1 MRYRVKAIGTDAAVV
16 ETEIDAASEAEL
28 RSLAA
33 TRGLTVLSL
42 RRIARP
48 RRHSRFPLQLF
59 NQELLALL
67 HAGIPLTEAMSALT
81 EKEHRGA
88 VRVVLS
94 DIFTALREGRTLSS
108 AFEAE
113 PQAFP
118 DLYVAMIRA
127 AERTS
132 NLDLAL
138 SRYITYQQQIEGLR
152 SKLVSAAI
160 YPVLLLGVGGLVV
173 LFLLGYVVPR
183 FSHIYEDL
191 GGDLPWLSRLL
202 LDWGVF
208 VEGHALLLG
217 VFLLAAIGALSL
229 AVQRPA
235 LWAALRREA
244 WRLPLLGERLRV
256 FHLARF
262 YRTLGMLLSGGI
274 PAVTALGMVAGLLSP
289 VLRDSLHTAIARIRE
304 GRAFAATLG
313 ECGLT
318 TPVARHML
326 TVGERAGNLGEMLTR
341 SAEFHEEQTARE
353 IEWATRLFGPLL
365 MLFIGCA
372 IGLIVVLMYLPI
384 FQLAETIG

>member
-1 MRYRVKAIGTDAAVV
+1 MRYRVKAVGADAAVV
-16 ETEIDAASEAEL
+16 ETELDAGSEAEA
-28 RSLAA
+28 RALAA
-33 TRGLTVLSL
+33 ARGLAVLSL
-42 RRIARP
+42 RSVAV
-48 RRHSRFPLQLF
+48 RRGSRFPLQLF

-67 HAGIPLTEAMSALT
+67 HAGIPLAEAMSALA

-94 DIFTALREGRTLSS
+94 HILTALREGRTLSS
-108 AFEAE
+108 ALEAH

-118 DLYVAMIRA
+118 DLYVATIRA

-132 NLDLAL
+132 DLDRAL
-138 SRYITYQQQIEGLR
+138 ERYIAYQQQIDTLR
-152 SKLVSAAI
+152 GKLVSASI

-183 FSHIYEDL
+183 FSHIYEDM
-191 GGDLPWLSRLL
+191 GGDMPFLSRLL
-202 LDWGVF
+202 LDWGQL
-208 VEGHALLLG
+208 VEANAVLLG
-217 VFLLAAIGALSL
+217 VLLLAAIGAVVVAARS
-229 AVQRPA
+229 PA
-235 LWAALRREA
+235 LWAAVGREL
-244 WRLPLLGERLRV
+244 WRLPMVGARLRI
-256 FHLARF
+256 FQLARF

-274 PAVTALGMVAGLLSP
+274 AAVPALGMVSGLLSP
-289 VLRDSLHTAIARIRE
+289 MLRGSLATAIARIRE
-304 GRAFAATLG
+304 GRSFAATLD

-353 IEWATRLFGPLL
+353 VEWLTRLFGPVL
-365 MLFIGCA
+365 MLVIGCA

>member
-1 MRYRVKAIGTDAAVV
+1 MRYRVKAVGADAAVV
-16 ETEIDAASEAEL
+16 ETELDAGSEAEA
-28 RSLAA
+28 RALAA
-33 TRGLTVLSL
+33 ARGLAVLSL
-42 RRIARP
+42 RSVAV
-48 RRHSRFPLQLF
+48 RRGSRFPLQLF

-67 HAGIPLTEAMSALT
+67 HAGIPLAEAMSALA

-94 DIFTALREGRTLSS
+94 DILTALREGRTLSS
-108 AFEAE
+108 ALEAE

-118 DLYVAMIRA
+118 DLYVATIRA

-132 NLDLAL
+132 DLDRAL
-138 SRYITYQQQIEGLR
+138 ERYIAYQQQIDTLR
-152 SKLVSAAI
+152 GKLVSASI

-183 FSHIYEDL
+183 FSHIYEDM
-191 GGDLPWLSRLL
+191 GGDMPFLSRLL
-202 LDWGVF
+202 LDWGQL
-208 VEGHALLLG
+208 VEANAVLLG
-217 VFLLAAIGALSL
+217 VLLLAAIGAVVVAARS
-229 AVQRPA
+229 PA
-235 LWAALRREA
+235 LWAAVGREL
-244 WRLPLLGERLRV
+244 WRLPMLGARLRI
-256 FHLARF
+256 FQLARF

-274 PAVTALGMVAGLLSP
+274 AAVPALGMVSGLLSP
-289 VLRDSLHTAIARIRE
+289 MLRDSLATAIGRIRE
-304 GRAFAATLG
+304 GRSFAATLA

-353 IEWATRLFGPLL
+353 VEWLTRLFGPVL
-365 MLFIGCA
+365 MLVIGCA

>member
-1 MRYRVKAIGTDAAVV
+1 MRYRVKAVGADAAVV
-16 ETEIDAASEAEL
+16 ETELDAGSEAEA
-28 RSLAA
+28 RALAA
-33 TRGLTVLSL
+33 ARGLAVLSL
-42 RRIARP
+42 RSVAV
-48 RRHSRFPLQLF
+48 RRGSRFPLQLF

-67 HAGIPLTEAMSALT
+67 RAGIPLAEAVSALA

-94 DIFTALREGRTLSS
+94 DILTALREGRTLSS
-108 AFEAE
+108 ALEAE

-118 DLYVAMIRA
+118 DLYVATIRA

-132 NLDLAL
+132 DLDRAL
-138 SRYITYQQQIEGLR
+138 ERYIAYQQQIDTLR
-152 SKLVSAAI
+152 GKLVSASI

-183 FSHIYEDL
+183 FSHIYEDM
-191 GGDLPWLSRLL
+191 GGDMPFLSRLL
-202 LDWGVF
+202 LDWGRL
-208 VEGHALLLG
+208 VEANAVLLG
-217 VFLLAAIGALSL
+217 VGLLVAIAAAVLAARS
-229 AVQRPA
+229 PA
-235 LWAALRREA
+235 LWAAVGRAL
-244 WRLPLLGERLRV
+244 WRLPMVGARLRI
-256 FHLARF
+256 FQLARF

-274 PAVTALGMVAGLLSP
+274 AAVPALGMVSGLLSP
-289 VLRDSLHTAIARIRE
+289 LLRDSLATAIARIRE
-304 GRAFAATLG
+304 GRGFAATLA

-353 IEWATRLFGPLL
+353 VEWLTRLFGPVL
-365 MLFIGCA
+365 MLVIGCA